1 MQPVVVAVAEDG
13 REPSGQV
20 MQVFAGVVD
29 VDDGG
34 GFGHDRG
41 GQFPDPGR
49 AVAEHDELAD
59 AVGAAAAGSR

>member
-20 MQVFAGVVD
+20 MQVLSGVVD

-34 GFGHDRG
+34 GFGHDG
-41 GQFPDPGR
+41 DKCQHPSTGHFQGIDEH
-49 AVAEHDELAD
+49 AEGTSVDRHS
-59 AVGAAAAGSR
+59 G